1 MIDGYVV
8 QPARIRSTGDAFAGQ
23 QGTPTELASALHG
36 ARAVDTGEPGL
47 TTQIQTMVSDLAA
60 ALRGLATGL
69 QQDATGL
76 RDQAQDYAIRDATD
90 RGQLT
95 PDRFGLPPL

>member
-8 QPARIRSTGDAFAGQ
+8 QPARIRATGDAFAGQ
-23 QGTPTELASALHG
+23 QGTPTELAGALEG

-47 TTQIQTMVSDLAA
+47 TSQVQTMVTDLAS
-60 ALRGLATGL
+60 ALKGLATGL
-69 QQDATGL
+69 GQDAAGL
-76 RDQAQDYAIRDATD
+76 REQAQDYAARDAAD